1 MWTNG
6 DICPGCSKP
15 LNKDEDIVVCPVCG
29 TPQHRECWRK
39 NNACVNEHLHDEGY
53 VWTSSVKEEER
64 KETPNSEPSFTAGER
79 NDARRES
86 ADPYGEEPRSPFERP
101 SFAYATAIPPEALID
116 GIPAIELAQV
126 VQTKVPRYIS
136 RFFRIDQTN
145 VKIGWNWGVCIL
157 ALLFSIFWNPISLFF
172 PALWFF
178 YRKMPKIGAL
188 VLAGA
193 LFFSVANIS
202 PSDARLYYEIKNAS
216 EQVMENSGII
226 SVEQFQ
232 EIIDKVIQKS
242 GYTSEE
248 LKRKNV
254 LNILAHA
261 AIFGLASFGDYL
273 YLGDIKKRINKARKT
288 ATEPAQYQ
296 RLLYEMGGTSLG
308 SALIAAVVYFFID
321 TAVKLLVISILA

>member
-1 MWTNG
+1 
-6 DICPGCSKP
+6 
-15 LNKDEDIVVCPVCG
+15 
-29 TPQHRECWRK
+29 
-39 NNACVNEHLHDEGY
+39 
-53 VWTSSVKEEER
+53 
-64 KETPNSEPSFTAGER
+64 
-79 NDARRES
+79 
-86 ADPYGEEPRSPFERP
+86 
-101 SFAYATAIPPEALID
+101 
-116 GIPAIELAQV
+116 
-126 VQTKVPRYIS
+126 
-136 RFFRIDQTN
+136 
-145 VKIGWNWGVCIL
+145 
-157 ALLFSIFWNPISLFF
+157 
-172 PALWFF
+172 
-178 YRKMPKIGAL
+178 
-188 VLAGA
+188 
-193 LFFSVANIS
+193 
-202 PSDARLYYEIKNAS
+202 
-216 EQVMENSGII
+216 MENSGII

-273 YLGDIKKRINKARKT
+273 YLGDIKKRINKSRKT